1 MIALRKYDDSDT
13 EEIVTLFYET
23 VHTINARD
31 YSLEQLDVWASWD
44 DQETRIAAWRSSL
57 RRHKTYVAVMDDRIV
72 GFADMSLDG
81 YLDRLYVHKD
91 AQGLG
96 VATTL
101 VNTLES
107 EAVRLRLTEINTDA
121 SITAKPFFERRGY
134 VVVASQI
141 VERKGIQLTNF
152 KMRKSLRLLGDGE

>member
-1 MIALRKYDDSDT
+1 MALRKYEDSDI

-31 YSLEQLDVWASWD
+31 YSPEQLDVWASRD

-57 RRHKTYVAVMDDRIV
+57 RRHMTYVAVMGDSIV
-72 GFADMSLDG
+72 GFADLTLEG

-91 AQGLG
+91 AQGQG
-96 VATTL
+96 VATAL

-107 EAVRLRLTEINTDA
+107 EAARLRIRGINTDA
-121 SITAKPFFERRGY
+121 SVTAKSFFERRGY
-134 VVVASQI
+134 VVIASQI
-141 VERKGIQLTNF
+141 VERKGVQLVNF
-152 KMRKSLRLLGDGE
+152 KMHKSL

>member
-1 MIALRKYDDSDT
+1 MIALRKYEDSDI

-31 YSLEQLDVWASWD
+31 YSPEQLDVWASRD

-57 RRHKTYVAVMDDRIV
+57 RRHMTYVAVMGDSIV
-72 GFADMSLDG
+72 GFADMTLEG

-91 AQGLG
+91 AQGQG
-96 VATTL
+96 VATAL

-107 EAVRLRLTEINTDA
+107 EAARLRILEINTDA
-121 SITAKPFFERRGY
+121 SVTAKSFFERRGY
-134 VVVASQI
+134 VVIASQI
-141 VERKGIQLTNF
+141 VERKGVQLVNF
-152 KMRKSLRLLGDGE
+152 KMLKSLGSVKGE

>member
-1 MIALRKYDDSDT
+1 MALRKYEDSDI

-31 YSLEQLDVWASWD
+31 YSPEQLDVWASRD

-57 RRHKTYVAVMDDRIV
+57 RRHMTYVAVMGDSIV
-72 GFADMSLDG
+72 GFADMTLEG

-91 AQGLG
+91 AQGQG
-96 VATTL
+96 VATAL

-107 EAVRLRLTEINTDA
+107 EAARLRILEINTDA
-121 SITAKPFFERRGY
+121 SVTAKSFFERRGY
-134 VVVASQI
+134 VVIASQI
-141 VERKGIQLTNF
+141 VERKGVQLVNF
-152 KMRKSLRLLGDGE
+152 KMLKSLGSVKGE

>member
-1 MIALRKYDDSDT
+1 MIALRKYEDSDI

-31 YSLEQLDVWASWD
+31 YSPEQLDVWASRD

-57 RRHKTYVAVMDDRIV
+57 RRHMTYVAVMGDSIV
-72 GFADMSLDG
+72 GFADLTLEG

-91 AQGLG
+91 AQGQG
-96 VATTL
+96 VATAL

-107 EAVRLRLTEINTDA
+107 EAARLRIRGINTDA
-121 SITAKPFFERRGY
+121 SVTAKSFFERRGY
-134 VVVASQI
+134 VVIASQI
-141 VERKGIQLTNF
+141 VERKGVQLVNF
-152 KMRKSLRLLGDGE
+152 KMHKSL